1 MTTEDYATR
10 LREYRQML
18 ENARKSLMD
27 LSEEESIL
35 GAISADNQ
43 ITIYDFVIEELDEL
57 FPELTGSQLER
68 KLK

>member
-43 ITIYDFVIEELDEL
+43 ITIYAFVIEELDEL